1 MLKVRP
7 DLWENIAGLFKLGE
21 FCKKHKIEQKSI
33 KPARKKA
40 VEVPI
45 NTVAYV
51 PKADDTGNTTL
62 PLEHSDYKAVAIL
75 DTGGAGVSIATKSIW
90 EKWGKR
96 ALRKTRMQLQLAD
109 GKLARPFGH
118 LGKCHYNKL
127 WNSVQASFRYS
138 RLRYRP

>member
-1 MLKVRP
+1 M
-7 DLWENIAGLFKLGE
+7 GE
-21 FCKKHKIEQKSI
+21 FCQKHNIKPKSV

-40 VEVPI
+40 VKVPI

-62 PLEHSDYKAVAIL
+62 PLEHSDYKAIAIL
-75 DTGGAGVSIATKSIW
+75 DTRAGVSIATKSIW

-96 ALRKTRMQLQLAD
+96 ALRKTRMQLQFSETL
-109 GKLARPFGH
+109 GH

-127 WNSVQASFRYS
+127 WYSVQA
-138 RLRYRP
+138 